1 MLKITR
7 NKNVKYIH
15 TENIRYVVEN
25 PDGLSYL
32 IFTVS
37 GKDDVA
43 KNEFDPE
50 KAGLVKC
57 GNCYYNVECIC
68 DVEVVKTRDAFIVS
82 PNFETG
88 RRFAALDDL
97 KDLVDGFYEVVRNDG
112 SSIYINPDNVDT
124 VEKPYTTVMA
134 KITSGGV
141 VTEVPIEAGDQVS
154 SCTVNVAGGK
164 KFKFDAQE
172 AVQLLSHY
180 KEDAPTLKVKKA
192 KKEEIITPAPV

>member
-7 NKNVKYIH
+7 NKNTKYIH

-25 PDGLSYL
+25 SDGQGYL
-32 IFTVS
+32 VFTVS
-37 GKDDVA
+37 GKDDVK

-50 KAGLVKC
+50 KVGLIKC

-88 RRFAALDDL
+88 RRFDAIGDL
-97 KDLVDGFYEVVRNDG
+97 KNLVNGFYEIIRNDG
-112 SSIYINPDNVDT
+112 SSIYLNPNNIDT
-124 VEKPYTTVMA
+124 VEKPYTTVTARIM
-134 KITSGGV
+134 SGGV
-141 VTEVPIEAGDQVS
+141 VTEIPIEAGDQVT

-172 AVQLLSHY
+172 AVQLLAHY
-180 KEDAPTLKVKKA
+180 KEEPVKVKT
-192 KKEEIITPAPV
+192 EEVASTPS

>member
-25 PDGLSYL
+25 PDGQGYL

-37 GKDDVA
+37 GKDEVV

-68 DVEVVKTRDAFIVS
+68 DVEVIKTRDAFIVS
-82 PNFETG
+82 PNF
-88 RRFAALDDL
+88 
-97 KDLVDGFYEVVRNDG
+97 GFSFSQITYILLPSEPSLPHVG
-112 SSIYINPDNVDT
+112 SNR
-124 VEKPYTTVMA
+124 
-134 KITSGGV
+134 
-141 VTEVPIEAGDQVS
+141 
-154 SCTVNVAGGK
+154 
-164 KFKFDAQE
+164 
-172 AVQLLSHY
+172 
-180 KEDAPTLKVKKA
+180 
-192 KKEEIITPAPV
+192 

>member
-25 PDGLSYL
+25 PDGLGYL
-32 IFTVS
+32 VFTVS
-37 GKDDVA
+37 GKDDV
-43 KNEFDPE
+43 KKDEFDPE

-68 DVEVVKTRDAFIVS
+68 DVEVVKSRDAFIVS

-88 RRFAALDDL
+88 RRFVALDDL
-97 KDLVDGFYEVVRNDG
+97 KNLINGFCEIVKNDG
-112 SSIYINPDNVDT
+112 SSIHINPDNIDT
-124 VEKPYTTVMA
+124 VEKPYTTVTA
-134 KITSGGV
+134 RIVSGGV
-141 VTEVPIEAGDQVS
+141 VTEVPIEAGDQIS

-172 AVQLLSHY
+172 AVQLLAHY
-180 KEDAPTLKVKKA
+180 KEEIPKVKT
-192 KKEEIITPAPV
+192 EEISPTPG

>member
-25 PDGLSYL
+25 PDGQGYL

-37 GKDDVA
+37 GKDEVV

-68 DVEVVKTRDAFIVS
+68 DVEVIKTRDAFIVS

-88 RRFAALDDL
+88 RRFTTLEDL
-97 KDLVDGFYEVVRNDG
+97 KNLVDGFYEVVRNDG
-112 SSIYINPDNVDT
+112 SSIYINPDNIDT
-124 VEKPYTTVMA
+124 VEKPYTTVTARIM
-134 KITSGGV
+134 SGGV
-141 VTEVPIEAGDQVS
+141 VTEVPIEAGDQVT

-172 AVQLLSHY
+172 AVQLLAHY
-180 KEDAPTLKVKKA
+180 KEETPKVKV
-192 KKEEIITPAPV
+192 KEKVSTPG

>member
-7 NKNVKYIH
+7 NKNTKYIH
-15 TENIRYVVEN
+15 TENIRYAIEN
-25 PDGLSYL
+25 SDGQGYL
-32 IFTVS
+32 VFTVS
-37 GKDDVA
+37 GKDDVK

-50 KAGLVKC
+50 KVGLIKC

-88 RRFAALDDL
+88 RRFDAIGDL
-97 KDLVDGFYEVVRNDG
+97 KNLVGGFYEIIRNDG
-112 SSIYINPDNVDT
+112 SSVYLNPNNIDT
-124 VEKPYTTVMA
+124 VEKPYTTVTARIM
-134 KITSGGV
+134 SGGV
-141 VTEVPIEAGDQVS
+141 VTEIPIEAGDQVT

-172 AVQLLSHY
+172 AVQLLAHY
-180 KEDAPTLKVKKA
+180 KEEPVKVKT
-192 KKEEIITPAPV
+192 EEVASTPS

>member
-7 NKNVKYIH
+7 NKNTKYIH

-25 PDGLSYL
+25 PDGQGYL
-32 IFTVS
+32 VFTVS
-37 GKDDVA
+37 GKDDVK

-50 KAGLVKC
+50 KVGLIKC
-57 GNCYYNVECIC
+57 GNCYYNIECIC

-88 RRFAALDDL
+88 RRFDAIGDL
-97 KDLVDGFYEVVRNDG
+97 KNLVGGFYEIIRNDG
-112 SSIYINPDNVDT
+112 SSIYLNPNNIDT
-124 VEKPYTTVMA
+124 VEKPYTTVTARIM
-134 KITSGGV
+134 SGGV
-141 VTEVPIEAGDQVS
+141 VTEIPIEAGDQVT

-172 AVQLLSHY
+172 AVQLLAHY
-180 KEDAPTLKVKKA
+180 KEESVKVKI
-192 KKEEIITPAPV
+192 EEAASTPS